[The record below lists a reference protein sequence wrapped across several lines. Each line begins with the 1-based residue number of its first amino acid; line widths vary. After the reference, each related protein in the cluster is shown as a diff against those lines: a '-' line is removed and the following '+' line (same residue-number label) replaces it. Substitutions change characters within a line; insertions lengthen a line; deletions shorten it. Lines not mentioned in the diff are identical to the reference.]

1 MHKVENSLFVPFLPC
16 RDQVPFIPKSCVLHV
31 VYAFLLI
38 LYYYGEKIIMIVSH
52 SQRIYVFG
60 GCEVEVGEGKYQIRY
75 ITVRGRDELWNYVN
89 YGYEM

>member
-1 MHKVENSLFVPFLPC
+1 
-16 RDQVPFIPKSCVLHV
+16 
-31 VYAFLLI
+31 
-38 LYYYGEKIIMIVSH
+38 MIVSH